1 MVRAA
6 LAGLLALA
14 LAMGIGRF
22 AFTPLLPLMQ
32 GDAGLSLAE
41 GGYLAAA
48 NYVGY
53 LAGALWAVRPAR
65 PAAAIRIALL
75 AIALTTA
82 AMGLVH
88 SMAWWLA
95 LRFAAGVASA
105 WALVYVSAWALPQL
119 ASGGLLFSGVGVG
132 IALAGA
138 LCLALTQLDASSA
151 QAWLALGLFSV
162 AVTAGLW
169 PAIRDGGQGQM
180 RQPPAMRWT
189 ADAARLVA

>member
-1 MVRAA
+1 MVHAA
-6 LAGLLALA
+6 LAGLGALA

-53 LAGALWAVRPAR
+53 LLGALWAAR
-65 PAAAIRIALL
+65 PVRSALAVRLALL
-75 AIALTTA
+75 AIAVSTA

-88 SMAWWLA
+88 AMAWWLL

-105 WALVYVSAWALPQL
+105 WALVHVSAWVLPRLAGGAPILGGALY
-119 ASGGLLFSGVGVG
+119 SGVG
-132 IALAGA
+132 
-138 LCLALTQLDASSA
+138 
-151 QAWLALGLFSV
+151 
-162 AVTAGLW
+162 
-169 PAIRDGGQGQM
+169 
-180 RQPPAMRWT
+180 
-189 ADAARLVA
+189 